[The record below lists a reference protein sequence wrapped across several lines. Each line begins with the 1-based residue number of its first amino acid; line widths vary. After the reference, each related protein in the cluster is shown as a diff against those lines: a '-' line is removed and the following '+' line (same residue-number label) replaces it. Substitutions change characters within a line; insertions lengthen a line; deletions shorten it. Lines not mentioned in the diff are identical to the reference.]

1 MCLEVSIVYY
11 ILFYFYFF
19 LISVVGILS
28 YFVRYRTFLPSFAAV
43 PQIVFGTFFRDVDVT
58 FYHMLAVWYRNP
70 PKTWALSGSL
80 EFGEIQMV
88 IHSNTA
94 CSDAFAFGN

>member
-1 MCLEVSIVYY
+1 MCLEVLIVYN

-19 LISVVGILS
+19 RISVVGILS
-28 YFVRYRTFLPSFAAV
+28 YFVYINTFLPSFAAV

-70 PKTWALSGSL
+70 SKTWALSGSL
-80 EFGEIQMV
+80 EFGKIQW
-88 IHSNTA
+88 
-94 CSDAFAFGN
+94 

>member
-1 MCLEVSIVYY
+1 MCLEVSIVYH
-11 ILFYFYFF
+11 ILFYCYFF

-28 YFVRYRTFLPSFAAV
+28 YFVYINTFLPSFAAV

-70 PKTWALSGSL
+70 PKTWALSGNL
-80 EFGEIQMV
+80 EFGEIQW
-88 IHSNTA
+88 
-94 CSDAFAFGN
+94 